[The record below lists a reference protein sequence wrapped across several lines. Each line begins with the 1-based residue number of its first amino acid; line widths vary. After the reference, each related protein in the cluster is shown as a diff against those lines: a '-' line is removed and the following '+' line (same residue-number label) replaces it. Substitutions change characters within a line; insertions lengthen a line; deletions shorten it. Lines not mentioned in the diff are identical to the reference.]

1 MKRKFLQKRMH
12 KLWFGIQ
19 VIKTYKTW
27 VIGFM
32 DYFKLLKEKII
43 IHKLRKGHIY
53 AVRTNTED
61 FGIINE
67 VFIVKEYHK
76 LLRFIKNNSVI
87 IDIGAQI
94 GVFSIFAAKKNKNVK
109 IYSYEPFEKNFNL
122 LKRNISLNNLD
133 NIYVFKQGIAGEKGR
148 KELFI
153 SEENTGGHSFYAKGN
168 KKVIIE
174 TITLKD
180 VFEKNKIGAC
190 DFLKIDCEG
199 AEYEILYNTPLK
211 YLEKIKSITL
221 EYHKNGNV
229 DELQRFLEKARFNI
243 EIDRVG
249 EILYAWR

>member
-1 MKRKFLQKRMH
+1 MKRNFLQKITH

-27 VIGFM
+27 AIGFM

-53 AVRTNTED
+53 AIRSNTED

-76 LLRFIKNNSVI
+76 LLRFVKNNAVV

-94 GVFSIFAAKKNKNVK
+94 GVFSIFAAKKNKNIKV
-109 IYSYEPFEKNFNL
+109 YSYEPFEKNFNL
-122 LKRNISLNNLD
+122 LKRNISLNGLD
-133 NIYVFKQGIAGEKGR
+133 NIHIFKQGISGEKGK
-148 KELFI
+148 KELVI
-153 SEENTGGHSFYAKGN
+153 SQDNTGGHSFYIKGN
-168 KKVIIE
+168 NKVEIE

-180 VFEKNKIGAC
+180 VFEKNKIKTC

-199 AEYEILYNTPLK
+199 AEYEILYKTPLK
-211 YLEKIKSITL
+211 YLKKIKSITL
-221 EYHKNGNV
+221 EYHKNGIV
-229 DELQRFLEKARFNI
+229 EELQKFLEKSGFNI
-243 EIDRVG
+243 KIDKIG